1 MILAMVNEAV
11 ACLADGVVDD
21 ADLLDA
27 GVIFGTGFAPFRGG
41 PIQYLRSEGASVV
54 KAKLEQL
61 AQRHG
66 ARFTPKEG
74 WDHPALATSA
84 DAL

>member
-1 MILAMVNEAV
+1 
-11 ACLADGVVDD
+11 
-21 ADLLDA
+21 
-27 GVIFGTGFAPFRGG
+27 
-41 PIQYLRSEGASVV
+41 VV

-74 WDHPALATSA
+74 WDHPALTG
-84 DAL
+84 DAGIA

>member
-1 MILAMVNEAV
+1 MPICSTRA
-11 ACLADGVVDD
+11 
-21 ADLLDA
+21 
-27 GVIFGTGFAPFRGG
+27 IFGTGFAPFRGG
-41 PIQYLRSEGASVV
+41 PIQYVRSEGTGVV

-74 WDHPALATSA
+74 WDHPALTG
-84 DAL
+84 DAGIA